1 VTGAAGPAAAAPSDS
16 AGPADTIRIASR
28 PGGDGRGNL
37 RALASFALLF
47 SLAGSFTRAQGGLG
61 PLVGGPFDYQVKRG
75 DSLALLGARFGVDP
89 RLLARANGLLPQARL
104 SIGQSLRV
112 ENRHVV
118 PDAGDGIVVNIPQ
131 RLLFFFHD
139 GALAAWYP
147 IALGR
152 PDWQTPAGRFEVV
165 SLRRRPTWH
174 VPPSIQEEMRRH
186 GEPVRTVVPPG
197 PENPLGENWIGLSGS
212 FCGIH
217 GTNAPA
223 SIYSFRTHGCIR
235 LHPDDVADLF
245 TRVSIGTKVE
255 IAYEPVLVARGSDGA
270 VFLEVN
276 PDIYG
281 RAGNL
286 RALFEAAAA
295 RQQVLEIVDPA
306 RVGAVLADRAGIALR
321 IDRARPE

>member
-1 VTGAAGPAAAAPSDS
+1 MTDAAGPAAAAPSDS
-16 AGPADTIRIASR
+16 AAPADTIRIASR
-28 PGGDGRGNL
+28 PGRHGRRSP

-47 SLAGSFTRAQGGLG
+47 SLAGSFTRAQSGPG
-61 PLVGGPFDYQVKRG
+61 PLVGGSSVYQVKRG

-89 RLLARANGLLPQARL
+89 RLLARANGLSPQARL
-104 SIGQSLRV
+104 SIGQCLRV

-118 PDAGDGIVVNIPQ
+118 PDAGDGIVINIPQ

-147 IALGR
+147 VALGR

-186 GEPVRTVVPPG
+186 GEPVRTVVAPG
-197 PENPLGENWIGLSGS
+197 PENPLGESWIGLSGS

-235 LHPDDVADLF
+235 LHPDDAADLF

-255 IAYEPVLVARGSDGA
+255 IAYEPVLVARGPDGA

-281 RAGNL
+281 RAGDL

-295 RQQVLEIVDPA
+295 RQQALEIVDPA
-306 RVGAVLADRAGIALR
+306 RVEAVLADRAGNALR

>member
-1 VTGAAGPAAAAPSDS
+1 VTEAAGPAAAAPSDS
-16 AGPADTIRIASR
+16 AAPAPTIRFASR
-28 PGGDGRGNL
+28 PGVHGGGGP
-37 RALASFALLF
+37 RALASFALLL
-47 SLAGSFTRAQGGLG
+47 SLAGSFTRAQNGPG
-61 PLVGGPFDYQVKRG
+61 PLVGGLSVYQVKRG

-89 RLLARANGLLPQARL
+89 RLLARANGLSPQARL

-112 ENRHVV
+112 ENRRVV
-118 PDAGDGIVVNIPQ
+118 PDAGDGILVNIPQ

-147 IALGR
+147 VALGR
-152 PDWQTPAGRFEVV
+152 PDWQTPTGRFEVV
-165 SLRRRPTWH
+165 SRRSRPTWH
-174 VPPSIQEEMRRH
+174 VPQSIQEEMRRQ

-197 PENPLGENWIGLSGS
+197 PQNPLGEHWIGLSGS

-245 TRVSIGTKVE
+245 TRVSIGSKVE
-255 IAYEPVLVARGSDGA
+255 IAYEPVLLARGSDGE

-276 PDIYG
+276 ADIYG

-286 RALFEAAAA
+286 RTLFETAAA

-306 RVGAVLADRAGIALR
+306 RVEAVLEERAGIALR
-321 IDRARPE
+321 IDRSRPE